1 MGTNQYSLFCVCNCR
16 RTFHNAGELNNRD
29 NSEYGWTLDDHVWV
43 KIACLL
49 RNPNN
54 RAEIEAKPS
63 SIQANSKD
71 GKYERK
77 EMGEYHFLCA
87 LVASLVCK
95 PQIFHIYSTHA
106 DEMSKPQSDAGFT
119 FWPNAIDANVYCF
132 FWFCLENMLTIWVG
146 ISIIDQWYHKRASG
160 KWFMHYKRCKI
171 RRMKVCDWSVVSKDF
186 SRQLTRTFWLDVDGD
201 QLSASARAF
210 VDFVMH
216 FKRRWNNKNALYY
229 FNVVFLRP
237 SLKMKALNA
246 FAEVTGKKSAAW
258 NTSRE
263 MSANRSA
270 MQWFYWI

>member
-71 GKYERK
+71 GKCERK

-132 FWFCLENMLTIWVG
+132 FLVLFGKHVDNLSWH
-146 ISIIDQWYHKRASG
+146 IDH
-160 KWFMHYKRCKI
+160 
-171 RRMKVCDWSVVSKDF
+171 
-186 SRQLTRTFWLDVDGD
+186 
-201 QLSASARAF
+201 
-210 VDFVMH
+210 
-216 FKRRWNNKNALYY
+216 
-229 FNVVFLRP
+229 RP
-237 SLKMKALNA
+237 MIPQ
-246 FAEVTGKKSAAW
+246 TCI
-258 NTSRE
+258 RE
-263 MSANRSA
+263 MIYAL
-270 MQWFYWI
+270 QKV